1 MSPAPVNPLDQV
13 SKVLQ
18 PNATVPLPEKIAVLQ
33 TFATTLQGKV
43 QISRGRERK
52 KNIDN
57 S

>member
-1 MSPAPVNPLDQV
+1 MSPAPVNSLDQV

-33 TFATTLQGKV
+33 TFATTLQGEP
-43 QISRGRERK
+43 QINRESK
-52 KNIDN
+52 YIDN

>member
-1 MSPAPVNPLDQV
+1 MSPAPVNSLDQV

-33 TFATTLQGKV
+33 TFATTLQGEP
-43 QISRGRERK
+43 QINRERK
-52 KNIDN
+52 YIDN